1 MEKKEPFYV
10 TTPIYYVNDVPHLG
24 HAYTTVVADC
34 LARFHRLRG
43 EEVFFLTGTDEHGQ
57 KVQQAAEAAGIP
69 PQDHCDRM
77 VHRFQDLWEK
87 LDTSHDDFIRTT
99 QERHVKVV
107 QSILTDLHERGE
119 IYKDSYQGWYCV
131 PDERFWTEKDI
142 EEGKCPDCGRA
153 VTEITEEN
161 YFFRMGKHQQWL
173 IDYINNNPDFIHPVS
188 RRNEILGFLRKELG
202 DLCISRPKERLAWGV
217 EIPFDTDFVTYV
229 WFDALTNYI
238 TAPGYLADDE
248 RFTRTWSGAHHLIG
262 KDILTT
268 HAVYWPIMLHAL
280 GLPLPKTIF
289 AHGWWTIE
297 GKKMSKSVGN
307 VIDPGELAEEY
318 GIDVIRYFLM
328 REVPFG
334 LDGDFSKKALIGRIN
349 NDLANDLGNVFSRI
363 LAMTKKYFDGTVPPS
378 SQGESALAAHA
389 ETAWEGV
396 EKAVGAIA
404 PHHALAS
411 IWEFIGR
418 INKYLDDEK
427 PWALVKD
434 PKQRERLGLCL
445 REGLESLR
453 FTAILLQAF
462 MPHTAA
468 RMWTD
473 LGLEGEPSLRDGG
486 PRWNG
491 LPEGGRTS
499 LSGPLFPRIEVKD

>member
-1 MEKKEPFYV
+1 MTDKKTFYV

-34 LARFHRLRG
+34 LSRFHRLRG

-57 KVQQAAEAAGIP
+57 KVEQAAAAAGIS

-77 VHRFQDLWEK
+77 VHRFQDLWRQ

-99 QERHVKVV
+99 QERHIRVV
-107 QSILTDLHERGE
+107 QAILTDLHDRGE

-142 EEGKCPDCGRA
+142 EGGNCPDCGRP
-153 VTEITEEN
+153 VVEITEEN
-161 YFFRMGKHQQWL
+161 YFFRMGKYRQWL
-173 IDYINNNPDFIHPVS
+173 VDYITENPDFVRPQT
-188 RRNEILGFLRKELG
+188 RRNEILGFLRKDLG
-202 DLCISRPKERLAWGV
+202 DLCISRPKERLSWGV

-238 TAPGYLADDE
+238 TAPGYLVDE
-248 RFTRTWSGAHHLIG
+248 KRFTRTWEGAHHLIG

-280 GLPLPKTIF
+280 GLPQPKTIF

-297 GKKMSKSVGN
+297 GRKMSKSLGN
-307 VIDPGELAEEY
+307 VVDPGRLAEEY
-318 GIDVIRYFLM
+318 GIDAIRYFLM

-334 LDGDFSKKALIGRIN
+334 LDGDFSKRALIGRIN

-363 LAMTKKYFDGTVPPS
+363 LAMTKKYFDGFVPPS
-378 SQGESALAAHA
+378 GSGESPLAAQGAAAWEEVGKAAEKIAPHLALAA
-389 ETAWEGV
+389 
-396 EKAVGAIA
+396 
-404 PHHALAS
+404 

-418 INKYLDDEK
+418 INKFLDDEK
-427 PWALVKD
+427 PWILARD
-434 PKQRERLGLCL
+434 PEQRDRLARCL
-445 REGLESLR
+445 REGLEALR
-453 FTAILLQAF
+453 FTAILLAAF

-468 RMWTD
+468 RMWAD
-473 LGLEGEPSLRDGG
+473 LGLDGGPSLRGAVPG
-486 PRWNG
+486 WNG
-491 LPEGGRTS
+491 LPEGGRTT
-499 LSGPLFPRIEVKD
+499 LSGPLFPRIEEKD